1 MGFLTDL
8 KIRTTPSRAREYLL
22 ADGDGLYLRVRATK
36 SRDVREASFA
46 ERFDGATGGAVVD
59 DPFNDDVRVNV
70 STVSGGNPKL
80 RPEYADTH
88 VVGFVYE
95 PNWLEGLRFSA
106 DWYDVSEAL
115 EEPADFMLEAKEKD
129 RALFALRAFARSADM
144 ADQPVL

>member
-1 MGFLTDL
+1 RSSDYSSSGRVEAWKL
-8 KIRTTPSRAREYLL
+8 
-22 ADGDGLYLRVRATK
+22 GLELQVFEDLRVRATK

-106 DWYDVSEAL
+106 DWYDVSISDAV
-115 EEPADFMLEAKEKD
+115 A
-129 RALFALRAFARSADM
+129 
-144 ADQPVL
+144 